1 MIRRLLPG
9 FALMLLVGCQSVQE
23 QEAIRPLRENGPKL
37 TYDELLLRARKQSE
51 LAMDRSFRNLWP
63 DVQDV
68 ATALEQ
74 TVKLMPTAPQIPEK
88 KDDILKLCSSLE
100 KDAQKLNTAAKQV
113 MPLKDKEREE
123 KIKEVDGLLL
133 NISRNV
139 RTLWA
144 TTPQP

>member
-1 MIRRLLPG
+1 MIRRLPTG
-9 FALMLLVGCQSVQE
+9 VALILLLGCQSVQE
-23 QEAIRPLRENGPKL
+23 QEAIRPLRDNGPKL
-37 TYDELLLRARKQSE
+37 TYDELLLRARRQSD

-88 KDDILKLCSSLE
+88 KDDIVKLCTSLE
-100 KDAQKLNTAAKQV
+100 KDAHKLNTAAKEV
-113 MPLKDKEREE
+113 MPLQGKEREN
-123 KIKEVDGLLL
+123 KIKEVDALLL
-133 NISRNV
+133 SISRNV

-144 TTPQP
+144 